1 MDLKTM
7 SQYPGDER
15 RVVTGRRAGDV
26 SLEPVRV
33 LTVEPH
39 DDMLDL
45 WSYCLEAD
53 GYRVSGAR
61 DADEGFAAALREL
74 PDLLITELALPRRD
88 GLSLIAQLRGDSLTR
103 DIPVLVLT
111 AIADDATLANA
122 RSQGAAA
129 ALAKPVM
136 PEEMQAAVRDIL
148 SHGDPARLLD
158 RQLRRKLLA
167 VRHLAQ
173 RFGASAEL
181 REHLARFIDKL
192 QQAVLL
198 LDDEGHLI
206 AASGAA
212 AFITGF
218 SDTLV
223 TEHSVFDAIVAGERV
238 STTCWG
244 RAREQE
250 HWSGCAQFAH
260 RNGHT
265 VTTRAVY
272 MAAGVAGLHVA
283 AFAPTRCVQLAE

>member
-1 MDLKTM
+1 MAQH
-7 SQYPGDER
+7 SGDDR

-26 SLEPVRV
+26 SRELFRV

-39 DDMLDL
+39 EDMLEL
-45 WSYCLEAD
+45 WSSCLEAD
-53 GYRVSGAR
+53 GYHVSAAR
-61 DADEGFAAALREL
+61 DADEGFASALKEL
-74 PDLLITELALPRRD
+74 PDLVITELALPRRH
-88 GLSLIAQLRGDSLTR
+88 GFSLITQLHEDSLTR
-103 DIPVLVLT
+103 DVPVLVVT
-111 AIADDATLANA
+111 AIADDATLASA
-122 RSQGAAA
+122 RSHGAVA
-129 ALAKPVM
+129 ALPKPTM

-148 SHGDPARLLD
+148 AHTDPTRHLD

-181 REHLARFIDKL
+181 RGHLARFIDKL

-198 LDDEGHLI
+198 MDDEGRLI

-212 AFITGF
+212 AFLTGF
-218 SDTLV
+218 SETLV
-223 TEHSVFDAIVAGERV
+223 TEHSVFDAIVAGESV
-238 STTCWG
+238 SPKCWG
-244 RAREQE
+244 RARESQ

-260 RNGHT
+260 RDGHT

-283 AFAPTRCVQLAE
+283 AFAPARCAQLQE